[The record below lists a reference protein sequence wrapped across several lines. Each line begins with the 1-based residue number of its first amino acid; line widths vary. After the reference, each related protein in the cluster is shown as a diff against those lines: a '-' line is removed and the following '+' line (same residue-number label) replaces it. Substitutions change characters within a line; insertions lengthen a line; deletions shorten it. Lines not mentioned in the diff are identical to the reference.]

1 MNMDISHPLT
11 LALQATLTMA
21 RRLLSKP
28 SQESGPAL
36 IAKSLEEAL
45 PSRLDMPMLHFTN
58 VQNALHLYAI
68 ARNPNALTA
77 EERVNF
83 SA

>member
-1 MNMDISHPLT
+1 MDISHAST
-11 LALQATLTMA
+11 LALQAMSTMA

-45 PSRLDMPMLHFTN
+45 PSRSAMPMLHFTN
-58 VQNALHLYAI
+58 VLNAPHLYAI
-68 ARNPNALTA
+68 ALNPNALTA
-77 EERVNF
+77 EVKVNF
-83 SA
+83 SAW